1 VNIVK
6 RERCNDCG
14 SNIDAGQAEQRD
26 GKNLCHECAV
36 KRDSSKTP
44 GDQSFMREPE

>member
-1 VNIVK
+1 VKTVK

-14 SNIDAGQAEQRD
+14 TAIESSQAELRD
-26 GKNLCHECAV
+26 GKRVCHDCAV
-36 KRDSSKTP
+36 KRDSKLP